1 MGICTRGGSLK
12 GGKFPHTKKAPFK
25 LSQGGPSELDRRVQQ
40 QGLRRQNRENSPQK
54 SLQNSPFKHRSNL
67 HTTAHSRQWGQGTRL
82 RLGCQIPQRGPGQWL
97 SARQWPPKAAKSV
110 GAPDVELEA
119 IVTTKAGESEAEDKK
134 SYLILSQTQRWQLP
148 PGCEQAQVTSHILLG
163 DEQLRCS

>member
-40 QGLRRQNRENSPQK
+40 QRLRRQNRENLPQK

-67 HTTAHSRQWGQGTRL
+67 HTTAHSRQWGQSTRL
-82 RLGCQIPQRGPGQWL
+82 RLGCGNFPPLRLPPLVQIPIL
-97 SARQWPPKAAKSV
+97 KSF
-110 GAPDVELEA
+110 DTFFCLYLLL
-119 IVTTKAGESEAEDKK
+119 
-134 SYLILSQTQRWQLP
+134 YLILRRLACLFGSWGSSASIQKLFCR
-148 PGCEQAQVTSHILLG
+148 SFFIF
-163 DEQLRCS
+163 R

>member
-40 QGLRRQNRENSPQK
+40 QRLRRQNRENLPQK

-67 HTTAHSRQWGQGTRL
+67 HTTAHSRQWGQSTRL

-97 SARQWPPKAAKSV
+97 SARQWPQNQQNQLEHQLWNWKLLSLPKQGKV
-110 GAPDVELEA
+110 RQR
-119 IVTTKAGESEAEDKK
+119 TKN
-134 SYLILSQTQRWQLP
+134 
-148 PGCEQAQVTSHILLG
+148 HI
-163 DEQLRCS
+163 